1 MSSMPSLELARIV
14 VPLDEYL
21 EPTPAGPP
29 RSEAVVVS
37 RQWGDRVEPISRGPG
52 MT

>member
-14 VPLDEYL
+14 VPSDEYL

-29 RSEAVVVS
+29 RSEAVVVFG
-37 RQWGDRVEPISRGPG
+37 QWATEWNPYPEDQE
-52 MT
+52 